1 MLTTVHAFMYFTLLA
16 ALDTSAHRFGE
27 GRVTPE
33 RTEGWHTYSDSGLSL
48 SQTDHDQHQE
58 VESFCNTDILP
69 TFTVSSHL
77 FPGCPFSF
85 ALPTWHQF
93 VCGWVGGC
101 NDGLYVLDSMCLW
114 YLHIFCISCKCYD
127 LFCIA
132 P

>member
-58 VESFCNTDILP
+58 VESFCSTDILP

-93 VCGWVGGC
+93 VCGWVGVMMGYMC
-101 NDGLYVLDSMCLW
+101 WTQCVCGTCTFFVLVVNVVI
-114 YLHIFCISCKCYD
+114 YFV
-127 LFCIA
+127 
-132 P
+132 